1 MEGILKYEQENN
13 NSDNDN
19 ENNNNSKRL
28 TSTLNNQKE
37 GAYSITASN
46 NNINCTQSGAEWRNG
61 RTSVNTCCSY
71 LYPIPYTGCLDGVH
85 YSIYKIV
92 Q

>member
-1 MEGILKYEQENN
+1 MQSGSYIFRELHRYGNHVACTFNEEYVGRQQKTNTGEIMEGILKYEQENN

-37 GAYSITASN
+37 GAYSITTSN
-46 NNINCTQSGAEWRNG
+46 NNINCT
-61 RTSVNTCCSY
+61 
-71 LYPIPYTGCLDGVH
+71 
-85 YSIYKIV
+85 
-92 Q
+92 